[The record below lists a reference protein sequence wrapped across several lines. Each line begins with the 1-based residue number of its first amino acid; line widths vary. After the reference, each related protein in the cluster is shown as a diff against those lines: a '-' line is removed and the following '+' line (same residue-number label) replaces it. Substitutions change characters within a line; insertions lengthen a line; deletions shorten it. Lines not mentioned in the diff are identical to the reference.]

1 MNGTSEMN
9 TTPILQYLK
18 KHGQKLDLEIAA
30 ATGISLPNVRN
41 SLSDLS
47 ARGEISKCS
56 VTRFTNG
63 KPVQAMQCRI
73 SGYVPPPAPGRKAG
87 SKN

>member
-1 MNGTSEMN
+1 MNA
-9 TTPILQYLK
+9 TPILQYLK

-56 VTRFTNG
+56 VTRFNNG
-63 KPVQAMQCRI
+63 KPVQAVQCRI
-73 SGYVPPPAPGRKAG
+73 SGYVPPPAPGRKVGA
-87 SKN
+87 KN